1 MNRARSTMILAIL
14 AVVTTA
20 SLSVRVFAQKSPL
33 KISTKEEIAEDVT
46 ASPCKNKDRF
56 EAAKALFKKMGATD
70 DEISVDS
77 KGDLR
82 DLVVTKKGKTDNV
95 VIVGAH
101 YDKVSDGCGAID
113 NWTGITIIA
122 HIYRTMKDSTT
133 NFTYRF
139 VAFDSEESGLLGS
152 AFMSKAIP
160 KEKRDSVCSMVNFD
174 SFGFT
179 YPRAFR
185 EGSSSK
191 MIAEAKSIAAD
202 VKMPFQDVSIPNAGA
217 DSMSFLE
224 KGIPAITFDGLDDSW
239 PKYLHTSN
247 DKVENIKMDSVFVG
261 YNFGLRFVATIDSKD
276 CGVFRKK

>member
-1 MNRARSTMILAIL
+1 MTRARSTMILAIL
-14 AVVTTA
+14 VVIST
-20 SLSVRVFAQKSPL
+20 SLNVRVFAQKSPL
-33 KISTKEEIAEDVT
+33 KISTKEEITEDVT

-70 DEISVDS
+70 EEISVES

-122 HIYRTMKDSTT
+122 HIYRTMKDSAT

-152 AFMSKAIP
+152 AFMSKSIP

-185 EGSSSK
+185 EGSNPK
-191 MIAEAKSIAAD
+191 MIAEAKSIAAG
-202 VKMPFQDVSIPNAGA
+202 VNMPFEDVSIPNAEA
-217 DSMSFLE
+217 DSMSFLD
-224 KGIPAITFDGLDDSW
+224 KGIPAITFDGLDGNW
-239 PKYLHTSN
+239 PKFLHTSN
-247 DKVENIKMDSVFVG
+247 DKVANIKMDSVFVG